1 MTRAKLRPR
10 IRKVIT
16 MKHDPIQHSTIGSY
30 AHAVAAALE
39 SRGIAPREVFQE
51 ARVDFK
57 SSSDPFIRLKSEEID
72 CLFAVATRLT
82 GDPYF
87 GIEVGQKLQ
96 PSNLHALGYGLMASS
111 TLREFFQRFE
121 NYYRLVSQAADF
133 HHYEEDGAAILE
145 ARNITPDICPERL
158 DAYVVFMLR
167 FMRSLY
173 LKPLDPVW
181 VEMLRPC
188 PEAGPQPYLDYFN
201 CPVRFGSEFVRIAL
215 DLDVMDEELHGANP
229 ELALQNDEV
238 VIRYLQDMD
247 KSDIVNWVRG
257 LVIKNLSTGTLS
269 KSSIASQLH
278 MTPRNLQFKLAAQGT
293 TYQEILDTTRRELAL
308 AYIEQRRLAITEIG
322 YLLGFT
328 DSANFS
334 RAFKRWTGK
343 SPSEFR
349 N

>member
-1 MTRAKLRPR
+1 
-10 IRKVIT
+10 

-30 AHAVAAALE
+30 VHAIAAALE
-39 SRGIAPREVFQE
+39 SRGIEPREVFQE
-51 ARVDFK
+51 AGVVFK
-57 SSSDPFIRLKSEEID
+57 SSPDPLLRLKNEEVGR
-72 CLFAVATRLT
+72 LFAVATRLT

-87 GIEVGQKLQ
+87 GIEVGMRIQ

-111 TLREFFQRFE
+111 TLRDFCRRVE

-133 HHYEEDGAAILE
+133 RHTEEGDAVILE
-145 ARNITPDICPERL
+145 ARNMTPDVCHESQ

-167 FMRSLY
+167 FMRFLY
-173 LKPLDPVW
+173 QKPLDPIW

-201 CPVRFGSEFVRIAL
+201 CPARFGCECVRLAL
-215 DLDVMDEELHGANP
+215 DSRVMDEELHGANT

-238 VIRYLQDMD
+238 VIRYLQEMD
-247 KSDIVNWVRG
+247 KNDIVNWVRG
-257 LVIKNLSTGTLS
+257 LVIKNLSSGTLS
-269 KSSIASQLH
+269 KTSIASRLH
-278 MTPRNLQFKLAAQGT
+278 MSPRNLQFKLAAQGT
-293 TYQEILDTTRRELAL
+293 SYQELLDTTRKDLAL
-308 AYIEQRRLAITEIG
+308 AYIEQRRLAITEIA

-328 DSANFS
+328 DSANFT
-334 RAFKRWTGK
+334 RAFRRWTGK